1 MIGEPKNKE
10 EEMEIRPDKKLI
22 TKSWLTLITI
32 SILIVLFACVLL
44 IIPTLDKDID
54 FTQFTYYLWLII
66 IGLILLMWIISAP
79 IMLLWI
85 KNLSYFIEDDKI
97 VIKKGILT
105 KIKQNI
111 PFRMITDFMLERT
124 LYDRWLGIGSIKIQT
139 AGQTQNATGYEGKLS
154 GLINWDELH
163 EKLRSDLTK
172 ARSSTKEISE
182 SPEVDKEA
190 LENILIELKKI
201 SSILEKGK

>member
-1 MIGEPKNKE
+1 
-10 EEMEIRPDKKLI
+10 MEIRPDKKLI
-22 TKSWLTLITI
+22 TKSWLTLVTL
-32 SILIVLFACVLL
+32 SIVIVLFACALY
-44 IIPTLDKDID
+44 IIPALDSDVD
-54 FTQFTYYLWLII
+54 FTQFTFYMWRVV
-66 IGLILLMWIISAP
+66 IGLILLMWIITAP
-79 IMLLWI
+79 ITILWI

-139 AGQTQNATGYEGKLS
+139 AGQTQNATGYEGKLA

-163 EKLRSDLTK
+163 EKLRSDLTE
-172 ARSSTKEISE
+172 ARSSTKEISK
-182 SPEVDKEA
+182 SPKLDEGA

>member
-1 MIGEPKNKE
+1 
-10 EEMEIRPDKKLI
+10 MEIRPDKKLI
-22 TKSWLTLITI
+22 TKSWLTLVTL
-32 SILIVLFACVLL
+32 SIVIVLFACALH
-44 IIPTLDKDID
+44 IIPVLDSNVD
-54 FTQFTYYLWLII
+54 FTQFSFYLWIVVLIT
-66 IGLILLMWIISAP
+66 ILLMWIISAP
-79 IMLLWI
+79 IMILWI
-85 KNLSYFIEDDKI
+85 KNLSYFIEEDKI

-111 PFRMITDFMLERT
+111 PFRMVTDFMLERT

-139 AGQTQNATGYEGKLS
+139 AGQTQNATGYEGKLA

-163 EKLRSDLTK
+163 EKLRSDLTE
-172 ARSSTKEISE
+172 ARSSTKEISK
-182 SPEVDKEA
+182 SPKVNEGA

>member
-1 MIGEPKNKE
+1 
-10 EEMEIRPDKKLI
+10 MEIRPDKKLI

-32 SILIVLFACVLL
+32 TIFIVLFALLWL
-44 IIPTLDKDID
+44 IIPAVNSDVD
-54 FTQFTYYLWLII
+54 FSTFTHYLWLIV
-66 IGLILLMWIISAP
+66 IGIILLMWIITAP

-85 KNLSYFIEDDKI
+85 KNLSYSIEDDKI

-111 PFRMITDFMLERT
+111 PLRMITDFMLERT

-139 AGQTQNATGYEGKLS
+139 AGQTQNATGYEGKLA

-163 EKLRSDLTK
+163 EKLKLDISEAK
-172 ARSSTKEISE
+172 SSTKEISK
-182 SPEVDKEA
+182 SPKVNEGA
-190 LENILIELKKI
+190 LENILSELKKI

>member
-1 MIGEPKNKE
+1 
-10 EEMEIRPDKKLI
+10 MEIRPDKKLI
-22 TKSWLTLITI
+22 TKGWLTLITL
-32 SILIVLFACVLL
+32 SIVIVLFACLL
-44 IIPTLDKDID
+44 HIIPVLDSDVD
-54 FTQFTYYLWLII
+54 FSQFSFYMWRIVFISII
-66 IGLILLMWIISAP
+66 LTWIITVP
-79 IMLLWI
+79 IMILWI
-85 KNLSYFIEDDKI
+85 KNLSYFIEEDKI

-111 PFRMITDFMLERT
+111 PFRMVTDFMLERT

-154 GLINWDELH
+154 GLLNWNELH
-163 EKLRSDLTK
+163 EKLRLDLTES
-172 ARSSTKEISE
+172 RSPTKEISK
-182 SPEVDKEA
+182 SPKVNEGT

>member
-1 MIGEPKNKE
+1 
-10 EEMEIRPDKKLI
+10 MEIRPDKKLI

-32 SILIVLFACVLL
+32 SMFIVIFALLLL
-44 IIPTLDKDID
+44 IIPALDSNIA
-54 FTQFTYYLWLII
+54 FSEFNHYLWLII
-66 IGLILLMWIISAP
+66 IGVILLMWIIAAP
-79 IMLLWI
+79 ITILWI

-111 PFRMITDFMLERT
+111 PFRMVTDFMLERT

-139 AGQTQNATGYEGKLS
+139 AGQSQNATGYEGKLS

-163 EKLRSDLTK
+163 EKLRSDLTE
-172 ARSSTKEISE
+172 ARSSTKDTSE
-182 SPEVDKEA
+182 SPEVNEDA
-190 LENILIELKKI
+190 MENILIELKKI

>member
-1 MIGEPKNKE
+1 
-10 EEMEIRPDKKLI
+10 MEIRPDKKLI
-22 TKSWLTLITI
+22 TKSWL
-32 SILIVLFACVLL
+32 ILISLSIVVVLFACLL
-44 IIPTLDKDID
+44 HIIPALDSDVD
-54 FTQFTYYLWLII
+54 FTQFSFYLWRIVFI
-66 IGLILLMWIISAP
+66 VILLMWIISAP

-139 AGQTQNATGYEGKLS
+139 AGQTQNATGYEGKLA
-154 GLINWDELH
+154 GLINWNELH
-163 EKLRSDLTK
+163 EKLRSDLTE
-172 ARSSTKEISE
+172 ARSSSKEISQ

-201 SSILEKGK
+201 SNILEKGK

>member
-1 MIGEPKNKE
+1 
-10 EEMEIRPDKKLI
+10 MEIRPDKKLI

-32 SILIVLFACVLL
+32 SILIVLFACALHM
-44 IIPTLDKDID
+44 IPALKGDID
-54 FTQFTYYLWLII
+54 FTEFSFYLWIVVLIT
-66 IGLILLMWIISAP
+66 ILLMWIISAP

-97 VIKKGILT
+97 VIKKGIIT

-111 PFRMITDFMLERT
+111 PFRMVTDFMLERT

-139 AGQTQNATGYEGKLS
+139 AGQTQNATGYEGKLA

-163 EKLRSDLTK
+163 EKLRSDLTE
-172 ARSSTKEISE
+172 ARSSTKEIPE

-201 SSILEKGK
+201 SGILEERE

>member
-1 MIGEPKNKE
+1 
-10 EEMEIRPDKKLI
+10 MEIRPDKKLI

-32 SILIVLFACVLL
+32 SIVIVLFACLL
-44 IIPTLDKDID
+44 HIIPTLDSDVN
-54 FTQFTYYLWLII
+54 FSQFSFYLWRIVFIAII
-66 IGLILLMWIISAP
+66 LMWIIAAP
-79 IMLLWI
+79 IMILWI
-85 KNLSYFIEDDKI
+85 KNLSYFIEADKI
-97 VIKKGILT
+97 VINKGIIT

-139 AGQTQNATGYEGKLS
+139 AGQSQNPTGYEGKLS

-163 EKLRSDLTK
+163 EKLRSNLTE
-172 ARSSTKEISE
+172 ARSITDKNPEPPAINE
-182 SPEVDKEA
+182 SA

-201 SSILEKGK
+201 SNILEKGK

>member
-1 MIGEPKNKE
+1 
-10 EEMEIRPDKKLI
+10 MEIRPDKKLI
-22 TKSWLTLITI
+22 TKSWL
-32 SILIVLFACVLL
+32 ILISLSIVVVLFACLL
-44 IIPTLDKDID
+44 HIIPALDSDVD
-54 FTQFTYYLWLII
+54 FTQFSFYLWRIVFI
-66 IGLILLMWIISAP
+66 VILLMWIISAP

-154 GLINWDELH
+154 GLINWNELH
-163 EKLRSDLTK
+163 EKLRSDLTE
-172 ARSSTKEISE
+172 ARSSSKEISQ

-190 LENILIELKKI
+190 LENILIELK
-201 SSILEKGK
+201 

>member
-1 MIGEPKNKE
+1 
-10 EEMEIRPDKKLI
+10 MEIRPDKKLI

-32 SILIVLFACVLL
+32 SILIVLFACALY
-44 IIPTLDKDID
+44 IIPALKGDID
-54 FTQFTYYLWLII
+54 FTEFSFYLWIVVLIT
-66 IGLILLMWIISAP
+66 ILLMWIISAP
-79 IMLLWI
+79 IMILWI
-85 KNLSYFIEDDKI
+85 KNLSYFIEEDKI

-139 AGQTQNATGYEGKLS
+139 AGQTQNATGYEGKLA
-154 GLINWDELH
+154 GLLNWDELH
-163 EKLRSDLTK
+163 EKLRSDLSEMK
-172 ARSSTKEISE
+172 SSSKVIPKLSKTDEEIQ
-182 SPEVDKEA
+182 DK
-190 LENILIELKKI
+190 ILNELKKI

>member
-1 MIGEPKNKE
+1 
-10 EEMEIRPDKKLI
+10 MEIRPDKKLI

-32 SILIVLFACVLL
+32 SIFIVIFALLLL
-44 IIPTLDKDID
+44 IIPALDSDIAFSE
-54 FTQFTYYLWLII
+54 FTHYLWLII
-66 IGLILLMWIISAP
+66 IGVILLMWIITAP
-79 IMLLWI
+79 IMILWI

-111 PFRMITDFMLERT
+111 PFRMVTDFMLERT

-139 AGQTQNATGYEGKLS
+139 AGQTQNATGYEGKLA

-163 EKLRSDLTK
+163 EKLRSDLTE
-172 ARSSTKEISE
+172 ARSSTKEIPE

-201 SSILEKGK
+201 SSILEKGN

>member
-1 MIGEPKNKE
+1 
-10 EEMEIRPDKKLI
+10 MEIRPDKKLI

-32 SILIVLFACVLL
+32 SIVIMVFALLLL
-44 IIPTLDKDID
+44 IIPALDSDIA
-54 FTQFTYYLWLII
+54 FSQFTYYLWLII
-66 IGLILLMWIISAP
+66 IGVILLMWIITVP
-79 IMLLWI
+79 IMILWI
-85 KNLSYFIEDDKI
+85 KNLTYFIEDDKI

-163 EKLRSDLTK
+163 ETLRSDLTE
-172 ARSSTKEISE
+172 ARSSSKEIADLPKVNE
-182 SPEVDKEA
+182 GA

-201 SSILEKGK
+201 SNILEKGE

>member
-1 MIGEPKNKE
+1 
-10 EEMEIRPDKKLI
+10 MEIRPDKKLI
-22 TKSWLTLITI
+22 TKSWLTLITL
-32 SILIVLFACVLL
+32 SIVIVLFACLL
-44 IIPTLDKDID
+44 HIIPALDSDVD
-54 FTQFTYYLWLII
+54 FAQFSFYMWRVV
-66 IGLILLMWIISAP
+66 IGLNILMWIITAP
-79 IMLLWI
+79 IMILWI

-139 AGQTQNATGYEGKLS
+139 AGQTQNATGYEGKLA

-163 EKLRSDLTK
+163 EKLRSDLTDS
-172 ARSSTKEISE
+172 RSSTKEISKFPKVNE
-182 SPEVDKEA
+182 NA

-201 SSILEKGK
+201 SSILEGGKQ